1 MAKRQMF
8 GEEARRTKGAHRKM
22 VKVIISAKSARG
34 KYGFKEAMIEQDEV
48 KNFIDQ
54 SKEK

>member
-34 KYGFKEAMIEQDEV
+34 KYGFKEAMVEQDEV